1 MKLTGNKNLTQSL
14 SQKWLNKNQYLD
26 EVGQALV
33 QLARERIE
41 KTKASPEGDKWAP
54 WASST
59 ARARRK
65 EGTAGTGLLL
75 RTGKLRDS
83 IEYEVQGPKVVVR
96 SREQYAQYLQNGTSR
111 MPARP
116 FLGTGPREEKSM
128 QSLWKKWINE

>member
-1 MKLTGNKNLTQSL
+1 MKLTGNKNLTESL
-14 SQKWLNKNQYLD
+14 TQKWLNKNEYLD
-26 EVGQALV
+26 QVGQV
-33 QLARERIE
+33 MVELARERIE

-96 SREQYAQYLQNGTSR
+96 SRELYGQYLQNGTSR